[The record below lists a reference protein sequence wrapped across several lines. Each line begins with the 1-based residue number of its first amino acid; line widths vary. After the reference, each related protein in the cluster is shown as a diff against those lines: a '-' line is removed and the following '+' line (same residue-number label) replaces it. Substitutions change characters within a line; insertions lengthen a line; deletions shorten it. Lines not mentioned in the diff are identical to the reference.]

1 LTNGPHCPNCGSEY
15 SPTASFCP
23 KCGAATR
30 TVLSGETQLTDSGAG
45 QLADNTAQLLQKA
58 LGAGFTVGPML
69 GAGTFGM
76 VFRARDTRLQR
87 DVAIKTL
94 RREFLVSPEFVRRFE
109 QEARALAALRHP
121 NIVEVYDIGVSDELV
136 YLVMPLVKGET
147 LSEYL
152 RNRRPLPMGEAGRLV
167 HGIAAGLTAA
177 HKAGF
182 VHRDVKPENVMI
194 EGDDHRP
201 LLMDFGI
208 AKAFQSGKAG
218 ETRAGSI
225 MGTPLYMSPEQATA
239 DPKVD
244 HRSDIYSLGVL
255 AYEVFTG
262 ALPFQGETGQDLIQQ
277 HVLVAPPDPRKARP
291 DLSPAASQA
300 ILRALA
306 KKPSERFQSADEF
319 SRVLE
324 GVARAPDTGARA
336 PSRTQPLIRIGA
348 LVALAA
354 VAIAAA
360 RAGMKPA
367 ASASVAATVRASE
380 VRFTLRTSQ
389 PIWGSVAQL
398 QRLAV
403 ANLDSVDAPVVDGG
417 DWEGGVLYAPVVQ
430 LTAQQD
436 STPGTISLDPVVFP
450 AGTQVDLSGGLS
462 DTTFRLTLGDSVP
475 VFPVS
480 VDGPIQVI
488 AGAPPAVVPFKLQRI
503 QLFPSSTGIDVELRP
518 SRPGQAGLG
527 PLAVSHVSFTKVDK
541 IREGDQARDVLSS
554 TLKGGTIQV
563 TSNHGA
569 AQPIDSGMS
578 VVLQDFDGTI
588 GRVAMDSAGLALSLE
603 GTVQGIPASLGG
615 MPARWRGWWVDKKVQ
630 TIALTLVWLSVLV
643 WAVLPR
649 RKRAS

>member
-1 LTNGPHCPNCGSEY
+1 M
-15 SPTASFCP
+15 
-23 KCGAATR
+23 
-30 TVLSGETQLTDSGAG
+30 LSGETQRTDSAAD
-45 QLADNTAQLLQKA
+45 QLADDTAQLLQKA

-76 VFRARDTRLQR
+76 VFRARDVRLER

-121 NIVEVYDIGVSDELV
+121 NIVPVYDIGVSEELV
-136 YLVMPLVKGET
+136 YLVMPLVKGQT
-147 LSEYL
+147 LTAYL
-152 RNRRPLPMGEAGRLV
+152 QEHRPLSMAEAGHLV

-208 AKAFQSGKAG
+208 AKAFQSGKPG

-262 ALPFQGETGQDLIQQ
+262 ALPFQGETGQDVIHQ
-277 HVLVAPPDPRKARP
+277 HVLTPPPDPRKARP

-324 GVARAPDTGARA
+324 GVV
-336 PSRTQPLIRIGA
+336 RTPVPGRRIRSAGGVIRIA
-348 LVALAA
+348 TLVVLAA
-354 VAIAAA
+354 VAVVVT
-360 RAGMKPA
+360 RAGMTPA
-367 ASASVAATVRASE
+367 AAASVAATVRASE
-380 VRFTLRTSQ
+380 VRFTLGTSQ

-398 QRLAV
+398 ERLAA
-403 ANLDSVDAPVVDGG
+403 ANLDSLGTPDVGGG
-417 DWEGGVLYAPVVQ
+417 DWEGGILYAPVVQ

-436 STPGTISLDPVVFP
+436 SVPGSISLDPVVFP

-462 DTTFRLTLGDSVP
+462 DTTFRLTLGDSLP
-475 VFPVS
+475 VLPVS

-488 AGAPPAVVPFKLQRI
+488 AGAPPTVVPFKLQRI
-503 QLFPSSTGIDVELRP
+503 QLFPSSTGMDLELRP
-518 SRPGQAGLG
+518 RRPGQAGLG
-527 PLAVSHVSFTKVDK
+527 PLTVSHVSFTKVDK

-554 TLKGGTIQV
+554 TLRGGTIQV
-563 TSNHGA
+563 TSDHRS
-569 AQPIDSGMS
+569 AQPVDSGS
-578 VVLQDFDGTI
+578 DVALRDFEGTI
-588 GRVAMDSAGLALSLE
+588 AKVAMDSAGLSLSLE
-603 GTVQGIPASLGG
+603 GTVQGIPAALGG
-615 MPARWRGWWVDKKVQ
+615 MPARWRGWWVGKRPQ
-630 TIALTLVWLSVLV
+630 TVALALVWLGLV
-643 WAVLPR
+643 VGVVLPR
-649 RKRAS
+649 KKRVQ